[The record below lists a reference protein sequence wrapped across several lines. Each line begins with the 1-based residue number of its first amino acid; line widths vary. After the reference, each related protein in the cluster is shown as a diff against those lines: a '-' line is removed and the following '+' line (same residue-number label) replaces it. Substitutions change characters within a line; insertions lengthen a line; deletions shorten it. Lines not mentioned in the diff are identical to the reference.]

1 MKQSPSA
8 LRDEFEIVEVE
19 EAVGGGEFEGYDQGG
34 FVGCWDILELAVF
47 KSDGEF
53 LLQGGPRSAWSKC
66 LRDGVVFVDI
76 VVYFCNGTPLSPNQ
90 TILSV

>member
-19 EAVGGGEFEGYDQGG
+19 EAVGGGEFEGYDQGR
-34 FVGCWDILELAVF
+34 FVGCWDIPEFAVF
-47 KSDGEF
+47 ESDGEL
-53 LLQGGPRSAWSKC
+53 LLQVGPRSARSKC

-76 VVYFCNGTPLSPNQ
+76 VVYFCNGTPLPPNQ